1 MDHFDGVTPEQRW
14 KNDMLHYMRENNR
27 LLNEMLINKE
37 PKVPVKEEP
46 IDDGQMTLELP
57 EQPTIRKGASKK

>member
-37 PKVPVKEEP
+37 PIEVIEEVTE
-46 IDDGQMTLELP
+46 DDGQMTLDMP
-57 EQPTIRKGASKK
+57 IQPSGKKGVNKK

>member
-1 MDHFDGVTPEQRW
+1 MDHFDGITPEQRW

-37 PKVPVKEEP
+37 PKEPVEEVNE
-46 IDDGQMTLELP
+46 DDGQMTLEIP
-57 EQPTIRKGASKK
+57 IQPTSKKEVNKK

>member
-27 LLNEMLINKE
+27 LLNEMLLNKE
-37 PKVPVKEEP
+37 PKETVKEVAE
-46 IDDGQMTLELP
+46 DDGQMTLEMP
-57 EQPTIRKGASKK
+57 IQTISKKEANKK